1 MAQAE
6 RIRAAA
12 KTATIFFIRYVPY
25 SLCLPENHDYAH
37 TITTTSRALL
47 KTRTANP
54 AKFPINTVT
63 IGCCGRKVKEQG
75 VVCLDASAAFNYS
88 EIMYLTRSSELR
100 KIGFVSTRFKGT
112 DGVSLET
119 VKWREVL
126 EKMGCD
132 CYFFSGRSDWVPSK
146 SVVMEE
152 AFFGHPRI
160 LDIQERCF
168 GTKVRPE
175 SLTGE
180 IQDVRFRLKRALY
193 DFVER
198 FAIDLL
204 IVENALTIPMHIPLG
219 LALTELIAETGIPAI
234 AHHHDFAWERQR
246 FSVNCVE
253 DYLSM
258 SFPPRLHTINH
269 VVINSEARQRLS
281 YRCGLSSIIIP
292 NVFDFDT
299 EPPEMDDYA
308 RDMRR
313 DLGVADGE
321 ILLLQ
326 PTRMVAR
333 KGIEHAI
340 ELASR
345 LKGAKLLISHQEKDE
360 GSEYYQRTMD
370 YAELLGVDVIIRP
383 DIIGASRGTGA
394 NGEKKYSLWDCYLN
408 ADFVTYP
415 STYEGFGNAFLEA
428 LWFRKPILVNRYS
441 IFQQDIE
448 PLDFDVVV
456 MDTYI
461 TPETVDTVKAI
472 LGGPDAVKIL
482 TAKNFELGKR
492 FFSFKLLEQR
502 LRQVMMN
509 FGQL

>member
-1 MAQAE
+1 
-6 RIRAAA
+6 
-12 KTATIFFIRYVPY
+12 
-25 SLCLPENHDYAH
+25 
-37 TITTTSRALL
+37 
-47 KTRTANP
+47 
-54 AKFPINTVT
+54 
-63 IGCCGRKVKEQG
+63 
-75 VVCLDASAAFNYS
+75 
-88 EIMYLTRSSELR
+88 MYLARSSEIR
-100 KIGFVSTRFKGT
+100 KIGFISTRFKGT

-119 VKWREVL
+119 IKWRQVL
-126 EKMGCD
+126 EKMGYA
-132 CYFFSGRSDWVPSK
+132 CYYFSGLSDWES
-146 SVVMEE
+146 SRSMVVDE
-152 AFFGHPRI
+152 AFFGNPLI

-168 GTKVRPE
+168 GATVRTE

-180 IQDVRFRLKRALY
+180 IQAVRFRLKRALY
-193 DFVER
+193 DFVEE
-198 FAIDLL
+198 FGIDL
-204 IVENALTIPMHIPLG
+204 IIAENALTIPMNIPLG
-219 LALTELIAETGIPAI
+219 LAITEFIAETGIPAI

-246 FSVNCVE
+246 FSVSCVD

-269 VVINSEARQRLS
+269 IVINSEARQQLS

-299 EPPEMDDYA
+299 EPPVMDDYA
-308 RDMRR
+308 RGMRA

-321 ILLLQ
+321 LLLLQ

-340 ELASR
+340 ELANR
-345 LKGAKLLISHQEKDE
+345 LKERGAKLLISHQEKDE
-360 GSEYYQRTMD
+360 GSEYYERTMD
-370 YAELLGVDVIIRP
+370 YARLLGVDVIIRP
-383 DIIGASRGTGA
+383 DIIGAERGTAENGA
-394 NGEKKYSLWDCYLN
+394 KKYSLWDCYLN

-461 TPETVDTVKAI
+461 TPDTVDTVKAI
-472 LGGPDAVKIL
+472 LQSPDAAPMM
-482 TAKNFELGKR
+482 TSKNFELGRR
-492 FFSFKLLEQR
+492 FFSFRLLEQR
-502 LRQVMMN
+502 LRQVLMN